1 MFKNIK
7 YSCILSSIFLLLSY
21 YTSSQN
27 IDCYTIIAGKNTTID
42 NSVIVGHNEDD
53 GGPEMLV
60 NWFKVPEKNFGQN
73 DSITLLNGTKIPQ
86 TKKTFSYLRF
96 QVMKQK
102 FGDAY
107 LNENSVLICSDACAS
122 KEDTAKGNIGYYLRK
137 IIAEQA
143 TSARNAVKLAGK
155 LIEKYGYES
164 SGRTY
169 TIADAHEVW
178 MLSAVKGKH
187 WIAARIP
194 DDEIAIIP
202 NYYTIQEVDLQD
214 TVNFLAAPDIIK
226 YAEKRGWYNA
236 ETDGKFNFRK
246 AYGDSACNI
255 ADYNIPRQLAGINFL
270 SEKQYTENDILP
282 FSFKPKKKISGKDIE
297 NILSSHYEGTKFC
310 RLPENKNPH
319 QNKIRG
325 ICTQTTQYSFV
336 AQLRSNMPAAV
347 GALMW
352 IAPYN
357 GCLFPYI
364 PVYFGIYNTN
374 EKVRFK
380 NYKNAENLQFEND
393 KNNLD
398 LFPEHSY
405 YAFNQY
411 IKYIEQNYPERI
423 EESRIFKNLIEKK
436 LSKNQKKLEK
446 SVLELYK
453 SHPNDTKNILTN
465 YCNKYLDKTLI
476 ISKQIIRK

>member
-1 MFKNIK
+1 MLNSIK
-7 YSCILSSIFLLLSY
+7 FFSISILILFIGNL
-21 YTSSQN
+21 TATAQQ
-27 IDCYTIIAGKNTTID
+27 IDCYTIAAGKNTSID
-42 NSVIVGHNEDD
+42 GSVTVGHNEDD

-60 NWFKVPEKNFGQN
+60 NWFKVPEKKFGQN

-86 TKKTFSYLRF
+86 TEETFSYLRF

-137 IIAEQA
+137 MIAEQA

-155 LIEKYGYES
+155 LIQKYGYES

-169 TIADAHEVW
+169 TIADADEVW
-178 MLSAVKGKH
+178 MFSAVKGKH
-187 WIAARIP
+187 WVAERIP

-202 NYYTIQEVDLQD
+202 NYYTIQEVNLKD
-214 TVNFLAAPDIIK
+214 TTNFLAAPDIIK

-236 ETDGKFNFRK
+236 KTDGNFNFRK
-246 AYGDSACNI
+246 TYGDSACNI
-255 ADYNIPRQLAGINFL
+255 ADYNIPRHLAGINFL
-270 SEKQYTENDILP
+270 SEKQYTETDILP
-282 FSFKPKKKISGKDIE
+282 FSFKPKKKISGKDIK

-325 ICTQTTQYSFV
+325 ICTETTQYSFV

-347 GALMW
+347 GALIW

-380 NYKNAENLQFEND
+380 NYKNAEKLQFEND

-398 LFPEHSY
+398 LFQEHSY

-411 IKYIEQNYPERI
+411 VKFIEQNYPERI
-423 EESRIFKNLIEKK
+423 EEARIFKNLTENK
-436 LSKNQKKLEK
+436 LSRNQKNLEK
-446 SVLELYK
+446 SVLEVYK
-453 SHPNDTKNILTN
+453 SYPDDTKKILTD
-465 YCNKYLDKTLI
+465 YCNRYFDTVLR
-476 ISKQIIRK
+476 ISKQIMNK